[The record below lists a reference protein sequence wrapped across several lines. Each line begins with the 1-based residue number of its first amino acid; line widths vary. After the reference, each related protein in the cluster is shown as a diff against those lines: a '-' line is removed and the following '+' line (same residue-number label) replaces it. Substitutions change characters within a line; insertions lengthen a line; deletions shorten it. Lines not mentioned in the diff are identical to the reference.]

1 MSWKLRGGVRYGN
14 SFPDS
19 TFVMWPLS
27 RLKVTRDAVEIVIPW
42 RRFHFPRSGIV
53 RLAKV
58 TGKVALGVQFEHHV
72 LELPNL
78 FIFWSYNFPEVRAQ
92 FEQNGYVIAGVQR

>member
-1 MSWKLRGGVRYGN
+1 MKLRGGIRYGN

-19 TFVMWPLS
+19 TFVMWPLA
-27 RLKVTRDAVEIVIPW
+27 RLSVTSELVEIVIPW
-42 RRFHFPRSGIV
+42 RHFQYPRTGIV

-58 TGKVALGVQFEHHV
+58 TGKVAIGVQFEHHV

-78 FIFWSYNFPEVRAQ
+78 FIFWTYNFPEVRAQ
-92 FEQNGYVIAGVQR
+92 FERSGFTIAGAQR